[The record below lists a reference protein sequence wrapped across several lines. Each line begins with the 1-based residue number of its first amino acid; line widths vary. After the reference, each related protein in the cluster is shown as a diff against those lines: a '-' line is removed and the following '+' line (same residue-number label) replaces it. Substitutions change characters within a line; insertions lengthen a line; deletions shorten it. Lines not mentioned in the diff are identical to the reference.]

1 MEVVGR
7 SSGLYRF
14 IVPGTKTAES
24 SRVERRRVT
33 GWLPSPRG
41 TKNVA
46 RGFRRIIMAQW
57 WSGQLNGEQTAM
69 LTYDPYALEN
79 VLDPYQTFKRLR
91 DEAPVY
97 HNAERNFWAL
107 SRYDDVFMAHR
118 DAKRFSSAGGVTI
131 EGKEAGMPL
140 LILRDPPDHSWH
152 KGLVTKVFTPTRMAA
167 LEGFIRETAIGLLA
181 AMDGKE
187 EVDFVHDFTVEL
199 PLSVICELIEIPRD
213 IRREVHER
221 ANVAV
226 VRSDDVDEQTVM
238 TAMFEQHQIF
248 QNLVINRR
256 ANPRDDAIT
265 LLINTQVKDDE
276 GGTRQLN
283 DFEIATHFMELAT
296 AGHETVAKAIANGLI
311 ALHNFPEQ
319 REKLQ
324 ADPSLIPAA
333 VEELLRF
340 DPPSQLQ
347 GRTTTE
353 DVTLHG
359 VTIPAGSK
367 TMLIT
372 GSAMRDE
379 RAFIDPEVYNI
390 ERDLDQ
396 RSIYFGFGI
405 HKCLGIHLARLEMKI
420 ALEELFRHYPDYAI
434 DPSRSSRVAY
444 SNLRGVANL
453 QMRPGRRAVS

>member
-1 MEVVGR
+1 MVH
-7 SSGLYRF
+7 
-14 IVPGTKTAES
+14 
-24 SRVERRRVT
+24 
-33 GWLPSPRG
+33 
-41 TKNVA
+41 
-46 RGFRRIIMAQW
+46 
-57 WSGQLNGEQTAM
+57 
-69 LTYDPYALEN
+69 YDPYAPEN
-79 VLDPYQTFKRLR
+79 VLDPYPVFKRLR

-107 SRYDDVFMAHR
+107 SRYEDVCMAHR
-118 DAKRFSSAGGVTI
+118 DARRFSSAGGVTI
-131 EGKEAGMPL
+131 EGKEAGMPA

-152 KGLVTKVFTPTRMAA
+152 KGLVTKVFTPGRMAA
-167 LEGFIRETAIGLLA
+167 LEAFIRETAVGLIEALNGR
-181 AMDGKE
+181 D

-213 IRREVHER
+213 VRRDVHEH
-221 ANVAV
+221 ANAMVG
-226 VRSDDVDEQTVM
+226 RSDDPDGQAAM
-238 TAMFEQHQIF
+238 TAMFEQYQIF
-248 QNLVINRR
+248 GRLAADRR
-256 ANPRDDAIT
+256 ANPRDDVIT
-265 LLINTQVKDDE
+265 LLINTEVKDDE
-276 GGTRQLN
+276 GGTRRL
-283 DFEIATHFMELAT
+283 DDHEIATHFMELAT

-311 ALHNFPEQ
+311 ALHAFPEQ
-319 REKLQ
+319 RRRLQ

-372 GSAMRDE
+372 GAAVRDE
-379 RAFIDPEVYNI
+379 RAFDDPDAYDVGRN
-390 ERDLDQ
+390 LDQ

-420 ALEELFRHYPDYAI
+420 ALEELFRRYPDYQI
-434 DPSRSSRVAY
+434 DPSRSNRVAY

-453 QMRPGRRAVS
+453 QMRPGRHA

>member
-1 MEVVGR
+1 
-7 SSGLYRF
+7 
-14 IVPGTKTAES
+14 
-24 SRVERRRVT
+24 
-33 GWLPSPRG
+33 
-41 TKNVA
+41 
-46 RGFRRIIMAQW
+46 
-57 WSGQLNGEQTAM
+57 
-69 LTYDPYALEN
+69 
-79 VLDPYQTFKRLR
+79 
-91 DEAPVY
+91 
-97 HNAERNFWAL
+97 
-107 SRYDDVFMAHR
+107 
-118 DAKRFSSAGGVTI
+118 
-131 EGKEAGMPL
+131 
-140 LILRDPPDHSWH
+140 
-152 KGLVTKVFTPTRMAA
+152 MAA

>member
-1 MEVVGR
+1 
-7 SSGLYRF
+7 
-14 IVPGTKTAES
+14 
-24 SRVERRRVT
+24 
-33 GWLPSPRG
+33 
-41 TKNVA
+41 
-46 RGFRRIIMAQW
+46 
-57 WSGQLNGEQTAM
+57 M
-69 LTYDPYALEN
+69 LSYDPYALEN
-79 VLDPYQTFKRLR
+79 VLNPYPTFKRLR

-97 HNAERNFWAL
+97 HNAERSFYAL
-107 SRYDDVFMAHR
+107 SRYDDVCMAHR

-152 KGLVTKVFTPTRMAA
+152 KGLVTKVFTPGRMAA
-167 LEGFIRETAIGLLA
+167 LEGFIRETAIGLLEG
-181 AMDGKE
+181 MDGKD

-199 PLSVICELIEIPRD
+199 PLSVICELIDIPRE

-221 ANVAV
+221 ANVMV
-226 VRSDDVDEQTVM
+226 LRSDDIDEQAVM
-238 TAMFEQHQIF
+238 LSMYEQLQIF
-248 QNLVINRR
+248 IKLAAERR

-265 LLINTQVKDDE
+265 LLINTEVKDDA
-276 GGTRQLN
+276 GGTRRLDDN
-283 DFEIATHFMELAT
+283 EIGTHFIELAT

-311 ALHNFPEQ
+311 ALHDFPDQ

-333 VEELLRF
+333 VEELLRY

-367 TMLIT
+367 TMLMT
-372 GSAMRDE
+372 GAAMRDE
-379 RAFIDPEVYNI
+379 RAFDNPDVYDVGRN
-390 ERDLDQ
+390 LDQ
-396 RSIYFGFGI
+396 RSVYFGFGI

-420 ALEELFRHYPDYAI
+420 ALEELLKRYPDYRI
-434 DPSRSSRVAY
+434 EPERSNRVAY

-453 QMRPGRRAVS
+453 QMRPGRHA

>member
-1 MEVVGR
+1 
-7 SSGLYRF
+7 
-14 IVPGTKTAES
+14 
-24 SRVERRRVT
+24 
-33 GWLPSPRG
+33 
-41 TKNVA
+41 
-46 RGFRRIIMAQW
+46 
-57 WSGQLNGEQTAM
+57 M
-69 LTYDPYALEN
+69 LRYDPYALEN
-79 VLDPYQTFKRLR
+79 VQDPYPTFKRLR

-97 HNAERNFWAL
+97 FNAERNFYAL

-131 EGKEAGMPL
+131 EGKEAGLPL

-152 KGLVTKVFTPTRMAA
+152 KGLVTKVFTPSRMAA
-167 LEGFIRETAIGLLA
+167 LEGFVRDTSVALLD

-187 EVDFVHDFTVEL
+187 EVDFVHDFTVDL

-221 ANVAV
+221 ANAV
-226 VRSDDVDEQTVM
+226 VARGDDRDETAAM
-238 TAMFEQHQIF
+238 TAMAEQHQIF
-248 QNLVINRR
+248 QKLVEDRR

-265 LLINTQVKDDE
+265 LLINTEVKDEE
-276 GGTRQLN
+276 GGTRRLN
-283 DFEIATHFMELAT
+283 DFEIASHFMELAT

-311 ALHNFPEQ
+311 ALHRFPEQ
-319 REKLQ
+319 RARLQ
-324 ADPSLIPAA
+324 SDPALIPAA
-333 VEELLRF
+333 VEELLRY

-367 TMLIT
+367 TMLLT

-379 RAFIDPEVYNI
+379 RAFANPDVYDVG
-390 ERDLDQ
+390 RDLDQ

-405 HKCLGIHLARLEMKI
+405 HKCLGIHLARLEMRI
-420 ALEELFRHYPDYAI
+420 AFEELFRRYPDYQI
-434 DPSRSSRVAY
+434 DPDRSYRAAT
-444 SNLRGVANL
+444 SNLRGVSNL
-453 QMRPGRRAVS
+453 PMRPGRHA